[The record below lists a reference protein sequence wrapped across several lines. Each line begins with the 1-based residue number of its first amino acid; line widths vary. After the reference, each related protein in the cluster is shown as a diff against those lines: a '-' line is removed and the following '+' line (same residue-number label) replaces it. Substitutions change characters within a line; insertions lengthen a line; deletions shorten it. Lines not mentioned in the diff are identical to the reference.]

1 MKKYLNFEAAAVQSC
16 GGGGGVIV
24 VVGDAGIVVFVV
36 VGGGGD
42 DGFVVVGGGGG
53 EMYAALVMESCLT
66 EWVMENCYLIGR
78 NLLLV
83 DCCSSQWSMVVEE

>member
-16 GGGGGVIV
+16 GGGSVIV
-24 VVGDAGIVVFVV
+24 VVGDVGIVVVVV
-36 VGGGGD
+36 VGGGGGG
-42 DGFVVVGGGGG
+42 GFVVVVVGGG

>member
-24 VVGDAGIVVFVV
+24 VVGDAGMVV
-36 VGGGGD
+36 
-42 DGFVVVGGGGG
+42 FVVVGGGGG